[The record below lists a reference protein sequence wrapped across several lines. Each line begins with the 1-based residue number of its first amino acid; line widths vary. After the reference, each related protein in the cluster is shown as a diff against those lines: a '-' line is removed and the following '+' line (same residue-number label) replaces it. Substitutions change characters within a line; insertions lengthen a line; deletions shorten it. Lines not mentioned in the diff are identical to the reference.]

1 MDSKFM
7 CEIQQKTKIDVVQN
21 LAFLVMHQQYAS
33 FIVWWQVGAAK
44 TIVVRRAI
52 LTLCDFSKGLN
63 DLTQYLKQIR
73 SRCNSKLLIASQN
86 IKSVTWFISVCA
98 GSWLIA

>member
-1 MDSKFM
+1 MGNFSWIQNLCVKFNK
-7 CEIQQKTKIDVVQN
+7 KTKIDVVQN

-52 LTLCDFSKGLN
+52 LTLCDF
-63 DLTQYLKQIR
+63 QR
-73 SRCNSKLLIASQN
+73 
-86 IKSVTWFISVCA
+86 V
-98 GSWLIA
+98 